1 MTVTITVLCNTEA
14 WSLCYASSRICST
27 GNQRQSIPLPL
38 CIAALC
44 AILTVTLPACE
55 QQSECSSFKK
65 MLVVVCR
72 LHDMNVYGIPPESME
87 KTLQDAILY
96 YEGK

>member
-1 MTVTITVLCNTEA
+1 MESMLRVLTHLFHRKPETEHTLA
-14 WSLCYASSRICST
+14 PVHCCLVCHPDCY
-27 GNQRQSIPLPL
+27 
-38 CIAALC
+38 
-44 AILTVTLPACE
+44 LPACE